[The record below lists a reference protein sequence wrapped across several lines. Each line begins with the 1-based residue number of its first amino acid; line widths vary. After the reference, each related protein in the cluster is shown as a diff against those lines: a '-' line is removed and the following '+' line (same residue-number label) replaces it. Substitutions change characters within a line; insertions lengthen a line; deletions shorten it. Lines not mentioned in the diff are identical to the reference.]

1 MGKIKKERCKL
12 MISLFAAFLCFS
24 GAHFS
29 YQKAL
34 ILRQN
39 VNLIVIGD
47 KITAE
52 RAFEIRRAEQRNS
65 DEVTDFTMWTMA
77 KEEYVEDR
85 EQIRGTKADV
95 LEINGSSELLLFSGA
110 VLHVQDL
117 EGCLIGKGT
126 AQQLFGSA
134 DAAGGQILYKGRL
147 FTVRGIL
154 WETDNCMIVQ
164 AENDALFER
173 ITLAGKDGVTKSMQA
188 ERFCQSY
195 GIKAGLL
202 RTEILSGD
210 LLRELAPAK
219 WSDFEGFS
227 RNLKNY
233 KSEIAA
239 FAGCGKSCIEQR
251 YLQWKKA
258 GGMLAVGGVI
268 LSLTGMLTGKNFFTQ
283 MLLIHAEESCNM
295 E

>member
-1 MGKIKKERCKL
+1 MENLLEVKNLTFSFHTYGGVVKAVRDVSFEVRPGEILGIVGESGCGKSVTSSCIMRLNPEPPG
-12 MISLFAAFLCFS
+12 F
-24 GAHFS
+24 
-29 YQKAL
+29 
-34 ILRQN
+34 
-39 VNLIVIGD
+39 
-47 KITAE
+47 
-52 RAFEIRRAEQRNS
+52 FE
-65 DEVTDFTMWTMA
+65 
-77 KEEYVEDR
+77 
-85 EQIRGTKADV
+85 
-95 LEINGSSELLLFSGA
+95 
-110 VLHVQDL
+110 
-117 EGCLIGKGT
+117 
-126 AQQLFGSA
+126 
-134 DAAGGQILYKGRL
+134 GGQILYKGRL

-219 WSDFEGFS
+219 WSDFEEFS

-258 GGMLAVGGVI
+258 GGMLTVGGVL